1 MKDKIIRLLKSIGIA
16 LLCVLC
22 VAGLIFAFVYGRTH
36 PIFFWIMIGVMA
48 FAALVSYIYDNL

>member
-1 MKDKIIRLLKSIGIA
+1 MKDKIIRLLKAIGIA

-22 VAGLIFAFVYGRTH
+22 VAGIIFAIVYARTH

-48 FAALVSYIYDNL
+48 FIAFVGYIYDNL